1 MRMAEKPPPR
11 LHPASGPAGRVAAVV
26 MASLYVTVEQV
37 GTMLSVVPGAAVPL
51 PRAGASTDAEP
62 PEEAAARRQ
71 AEKDP
76 LVARGKE
83 YASGS
88 LRVLQTL
95 RPKLGRLGDRGMT
108 DAAER
113 LEETCLTIASKIHRA
128 ISSAREPDADPMDVQ
143 GDANG
148 SAKVALLLIEESRQA
163 WRELMQPG
171 RAIGNGA
178 PARFVRLLDVLEKEL
193 HERFP
198 RALEFVRPGFDT
210 TDDGVQAEVARAMLG
225 TGSTPVTRN

>member
-1 MRMAEKPPPR
+1 MTEKPPPKP
-11 LHPASGPAGRVAAVV
+11 HPAAGPAGRVAAVV
-26 MASLYVTVEQV
+26 MASLHVTVEQV
-37 GTMLSVVPGAAVPL
+37 GTMLSVMPGATL
-51 PRAGASTDAEP
+51 PPPGIGAANDEDSRED
-62 PEEAAARRQ
+62 AAARKQ
-71 AEKDP
+71 AEADP
-76 LVARGKE
+76 LVAKGKE
-83 YASGS
+83 YATGS
-88 LRVLQTL
+88 LRVMQTL
-95 RPKLGRLGDRGMT
+95 RPRLGRLADKGMT

-113 LEETCLTIASKIHRA
+113 LEETCITIASKIHRA
-128 ISSAREPDADPMDVQ
+128 VSSALVLDAAPDVQ

-178 PARFVRLLDVLEKEL
+178 PARFVRLLEVLEKEL

-210 TDDGVQAEVARAMLG
+210 TDDGVHAEVARAMLG
-225 TGSTPVTRN
+225 NGSAPVTRN